1 MRIGELATRTGVSV
15 RSLRYYE
22 QQGLLDPDRS
32 LSGQRHFPESAVDR
46 VQLIQQL
53 YAAGLPSK
61 SILDLLPCVVNGR
74 ATPELLDRLSAE
86 RDRIDRQI
94 GDLTSTRNRLDTVII
109 NATASWRIGKH
120 CRPQGR
126 ADASAVVQEGAPDS
140 AARRSASASVPASP

>member
-1 MRIGELATRTGVSV
+1 VTGVSV

-22 QQGLLDPDRS
+22 QQDLLASERTP
-32 LSGQRHFPESAVDR
+32 SGQRYFAESAVDR

-61 SILDLLPCVVNGR
+61 SIVELVPCVVNGR

-86 RDRIDRQI
+86 RDRIDRLI
-94 GDLTSTRNRLDTVII
+94 GDLTSARNRLGTVIT
-109 NATASWRIGKH
+109 NATANWQTGKP

-126 ADASAVVQEGAPDS
+126 AAASAAVQEGA
-140 AARRSASASVPASP
+140 

>member
-1 MRIGELATRTGVSV
+1 MRIGELATRTGASV

-22 QQGLLDPDRS
+22 QQGLVAPERS

-94 GDLTSTRNRLDTVII
+94 GDLTSTRNRLDTVIT
-109 NATASWRIGKH
+109 NATANWRTGQH
-120 CRPQGR
+120 CRPQDG
-126 ADASAVVQEGAPDS
+126 ADASA
-140 AARRSASASVPASP
+140 RRTQRRRPGS